1 MSEPR
6 SVEDFVQLLRQGD
19 PETARKVF
27 DSYVDRLVA
36 LARKRISQRLS
47 SRIDAE
53 DIVQS
58 VFRTFFHRAQ
68 MGQFTFTDEDDV
80 CKMLARITV
89 HKTFRQ
95 IAHHQAGKRDAGR
108 EVGRGDDDQ
117 DMVQNLMSREPSPE
131 EAAGLLDQLE
141 HFLAQLRREDREI
154 LELRMQGFS
163 TLEIAQKLGITDRK
177 IRRLMERIRG
187 LASRLD
193 FGPPPDAASEPPAEE
208 SKGS

>member
-6 SVEDFVQLLRQGD
+6 SVEAFVNSLRQGD
-19 PETARKVF
+19 PETARQVF

-36 LARKRISQRLS
+36 LARKRISQRLA

-68 MGQFTFTDEDDV
+68 QGQFTINAEDDV

-108 EVGRGDDDQ
+108 EVGRSEDDQ
-117 DMVQNLMSREPSPE
+117 EMVVNLMSREPSPQ
-131 EAAGLLDQLE
+131 EAAALLDQLE
-141 HFLAQLRREDREI
+141 HFLAQLRPEDRQI
-154 LELRMQGFS
+154 LELRMQGYS
-163 TLEIAQKLGITDRK
+163 TLEIAQQLNITDRK

-187 LASRLD
+187 LAGRED
-193 FGPPPDAASEPPAEE
+193 FVPPEAAT
-208 SKGS
+208 

>member
-6 SVEDFVQLLRQGD
+6 SVESFVNSLRRGD
-19 PETARKVF
+19 PETVRKVF

-36 LARKRISQRLS
+36 LARKRISQRLA

-68 MGQFTFTDEDDV
+68 QGQFTITAEDDV

-108 EVGRGDDDQ
+108 EVGRGDDEQ
-117 DMVQNLMSREPSPE
+117 DVVLNLASREPSPE
-131 EAAGLLDQLE
+131 EAAELLDQLE
-141 HFLAQLRREDREI
+141 HFLAQLRPEDRQI

-163 TLEIAQKLGITDRK
+163 TLEIAQQLGITDRK

-187 LASRLD
+187 LANRD
-193 FGPPPDAASEPPAEE
+193 TFPPPDGAS
-208 SKGS
+208 

>member
-6 SVEDFVQLLRQGD
+6 SVESFVNSLRRGD
-19 PETARKVF
+19 PETVRKVF

-36 LARKRISQRLS
+36 MARKRISQRLA

-58 VFRTFFHRAQ
+58 VFRTFFHRAAQ
-68 MGQFTFTDEDDV
+68 GQFTINAEDDV

-108 EVGRGDDDQ
+108 EVGRGDDEQ
-117 DMVQNLMSREPSPE
+117 DVVVNLASREPAPE
-131 EAAGLLDQLE
+131 EAAALLDQLE
-141 HFLAQLRREDREI
+141 HFLAQLRPEDRQI

-163 TLEIAQKLGITDRK
+163 TLEIAQQLGITDRK

-187 LASRLD
+187 LANRD
-193 FGPPPDAASEPPAEE
+193 AFAQPDGAS
-208 SKGS
+208 